1 MSHNIPPVPEQ
12 PSIFT
17 NEERQ
22 ALVNEFDRVYPEQLH
37 AGRRAVRQA
46 RDRAQYVRN
55 QKGHSLTLHLLFG
68 WIVLWIPALYITCS
82 PNHYWHA

>member
-17 NEERQ
+17 EGERS
-22 ALVNEFDRVYPEQLH
+22 ALAHEFDRVFPEQPPV
-37 AGRRAVRQA
+37 VRQA

-55 QKGHSLTLHLLFG
+55 QKGHSLTLHILFG
-68 WIVLWIPALYITCS
+68 GLLLWIPALYITCS